1 MRKSLRRALWAGAI
15 VAVASAAI
23 PMVQASAAATCA
35 PAWSSSAIY
44 VKDNKLT
51 IDKLLV
57 ATAKSQG
64 LESIKVLGF
73 HRLQLGQ

>member
-1 MRKSLRRALWAGAI
+1 MDKI
-15 VAVASAAI
+15 VEGKIQKFYKENCLVNQ
-23 PMVQASAAATCA
+23 V
-35 PAWSSSAIY
+35 Y
-44 VKDNKLT
+44 VKDSKQT

-57 ATAKSQG
+57 ASAKSQG

>member
-1 MRKSLRRALWAGAI
+1 MEGKIQKFYKENCL
-15 VAVASAAI
+15 VNQV
-23 PMVQASAAATCA
+23 
-35 PAWSSSAIY
+35 Y
-44 VKDNKLT
+44 VKDSKQT

-57 ATAKSQG
+57 ASAKSQG